1 MDPGLWGFRA
11 SSAQRPSPRDADRWI
26 KAVSVRITE
35 RLNTCRTVGHGRAFT
50 APDKIHRFPVR
61 GNMTPGA
68 ANAIGFIVVQF
79 LAGISG
85 GPEDV
90 RD

>member
-1 MDPGLWGFRA
+1 VPVW
-11 SSAQRPSPRDADRWI
+11 
-26 KAVSVRITE
+26 ITE

-61 GNMTPGA
+61 GNMTRGA